1 MDTMTASDKTSTAAD
16 TGHSCRIVIIGANFA
31 GLSTAIN
38 LPRRYRATII
48 DSRSDFEYLPNIHE
62 LVSGI
67 KKADSLRLDRNR
79 LIKRIGHRFIN
90 DNVTSIDPVK
100 KRIYTSTRKNIPY
113 DLCVVAT
120 GGINNT
126 TGISGSAKYAMP
138 FKTAGHCHRIGQRLK
153 ELNRSNRQ
161 VSVVVVGGGLEGI
174 EALGEILRR
183 YRRNPKLKIHLVEKN
198 ERLLPT
204 APPGLDRDIKKTCA
218 SFHVRFH
225 MATRITRVAGNKVW
239 LSSGESLESDA
250 TIWTG
255 GAVPSPLLHRSGLTE
270 QPKKWVPVTD
280 TLQSKIFSSIF
291 VAGDAAD
298 FPALESKQAYHAI
311 DMGTLV
317 ARNIRLLFANEE
329 LKTFNPLP
337 KPKIISFGDL
347 QTYVIL
353 GNYAVASPFLA
364 GLKEGVFQATMAKID
379 PPMGISS
386 VMKLYNRAS
395 ESLFNLTIPSLMSM
409 LSLKKISDIRILT

>member
-1 MDTMTASDKTSTAAD
+1 
-16 TGHSCRIVIIGANFA
+16 
-31 GLSTAIN
+31 
-38 LPRRYRATII
+38 
-48 DSRSDFEYLPNIHE
+48 
-62 LVSGI
+62 
-67 KKADSLRLDRNR
+67 
-79 LIKRIGHRFIN
+79 
-90 DNVTSIDPVK
+90 
-100 KRIYTSTRKNIPY
+100 
-113 DLCVVAT
+113 
-120 GGINNT
+120 
-126 TGISGSAKYAMP
+126 
-138 FKTAGHCHRIGQRLK
+138 
-153 ELNRSNRQ
+153 
-161 VSVVVVGGGLEGI
+161 
-174 EALGEILRR
+174 
-183 YRRNPKLKIHLVEKN
+183 
-198 ERLLPT
+198 
-204 APPGLDRDIKKTCA
+204 
-218 SFHVRFH
+218 

-291 VAGDAAD
+291 VAGDVAD
-298 FPALESKQAYHAI
+298 LPALESKQAYHAI

-317 ARNIRLLFANEE
+317 ARNIRLLFA
-329 LKTFNPLP
+329 
-337 KPKIISFGDL
+337 KIISFGDL

-364 GLKEGVFQATMAKID
+364 GLKEGVFQATMAKMD